1 MTARFSGSD
10 WPFWLFRAPTIVR
23 SRHVRVDM
31 VNRLVVLANIASY
44 RREDIGACRVGRE
57 RRSSDLRSP
66 FSRQEWVRIAGL
78 VLIRSG
84 RRHEILEGVIRQFP
98 PEVGNRKRSAL
109 AIR

>member
-1 MTARFSGSD
+1 
-10 WPFWLFRAPTIVR
+10 
-23 SRHVRVDM
+23 M

-57 RRSSDLRSP
+57 RRSSDLLSP

-78 VLIRSG
+78 VSIRSG
-84 RRHEILEGVIRQFP
+84 RGHEILEGVIRQFP

-109 AIR
+109 AIRLEAQPPVGTRRQSGAGRRPTL